1 MRAWMIPLLLLAGCD
16 DTLFG
21 VDSAAQTDT
30 GPLATGHAGVVAIF
44 GEDCVSCHPAGG
56 AGSGQLDLESD
67 LCATIVDV
75 DATGYSGKVVAA
87 GDSANSVL
95 WHKMADTGTYGGKMP
110 LGGVLSQEEVDI
122 VANWIDDGAT
132 CD

>member
-30 GPLATGHAGVVAIF
+30 GPLPTGHAGVVAIF

-56 AGSGQLDLESD
+56 NGSGHLDLESD
-67 LCATIVDV
+67 PCTTIVDV
-75 DATGYSGKVVAA
+75 DASAYSGKIVAA

-95 WHKMADTGTYGGKMP
+95 WNKMANTGAFGGVMP
-110 LGGVLSQEEVDI
+110 LGGELSQEEVDI

>member
-21 VDSAAQTDT
+21 VDTGAGTIDT

-44 GEDCVSCHPAGG
+44 AEDCVSCHPAGG
-56 AGSGQLDLESD
+56 SGSGQLDLESD

-75 DATGYSGKVVAA
+75 DSGKVVAA

-95 WHKMADTGTYGGKMP
+95 WNKMADTGTYGGKMP
-110 LGGVLSQEEVDI
+110 LGGVLSQDEVDI